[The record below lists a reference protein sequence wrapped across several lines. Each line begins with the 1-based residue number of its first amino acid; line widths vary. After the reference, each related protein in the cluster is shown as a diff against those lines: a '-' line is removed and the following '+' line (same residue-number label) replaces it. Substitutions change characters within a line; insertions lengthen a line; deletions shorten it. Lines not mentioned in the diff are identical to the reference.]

1 MLIMEFAFK
10 QKFIDKL
17 LPFKFKVNYWLLRKL
32 GLWGYG
38 IFAFLWGAILTV
50 IVYEYLLKG

>member
-1 MLIMEFAFK
+1 MEFSFK

-17 LPFKFKVNYWLLRKL
+17 LPVKFRINYWLLRTL

-38 IFAFLWGAILTV
+38 IFAFFWGVIFTV
-50 IVYEYLLKG
+50 IVYECFLMA

>member
-1 MLIMEFAFK
+1 MDFTFE

-17 LPFKFKVNYWLLRKL
+17 MPFKFKVNYWLLKKL

-38 IFAFLWGAILTV
+38 IFAFFWGV
-50 IVYEYLLKG
+50 IITLIVIEIFFTS